1 MDPHF
6 PINIAQLYHSEER
19 QLFSRMVFTLGVD
32 PSHSMK
38 IIAFWLWLEE
48 NGHSDILRRINSFS
62 DDMVLTVASV
72 GQRFVEALYHDEP
85 LPNPNDLSFEP
96 TPTSVCFREKAF
108 RGIDYFLNNVC
119 RKLFDDHQARAEME
133 SNTRQLETLARQMSH
148 TYIDGKNLARSTATN
163 NNLGQTSSS
172 TFRDNSFTV
181 TRTSNPQLFVPYGE
195 GTSASANR
203 ITSHNLINP
212 NLVEAEHAIES
223 IYPSGALLGNL
234 GFLQPRN
241 SNIDVSI
248 FRPCFNNA
256 ISPSNRQP
264 IPIDHLTFGTN
275 FSPQHYMAI
284 FNRNL
289 DILAQEL
296 PRARCDIPR
305 DERTLFLTFSNG
317 YPFTED
323 ELYNFS

>member
-1 MDPHF
+1 MCYSLLSLFSFSFQAKIKKKKLLPQFAHRSLTHYGPAF

-85 LPNPNDLSFEP
+85 LPTLTISLSNQH
-96 TPTSVCFREKAF
+96 RRAF
-108 RGIDYFLNNVC
+108 VFSRDGV
-119 RKLFDDHQARAEME
+119 
-133 SNTRQLETLARQMSH
+133 NTRQLETLARQMSH

-234 GFLQPRN
+234 DRALIMQFALQ
-241 SNIDVSI
+241 
-248 FRPCFNNA
+248 
-256 ISPSNRQP
+256 RQP

-275 FSPQHYMAI
+275 FSPHITWPSSIETWI
-284 FNRNL
+284 F
-289 DILAQEL
+289 
-296 PRARCDIPR
+296 
-305 DERTLFLTFSNG
+305 
-317 YPFTED
+317 
-323 ELYNFS
+323 